1 MKRRLILMAGLALV
15 LAACGEGTDVI
26 VSGEGESVG
35 ITVSGEGRVAGTPD
49 TLTLTIGINLN
60 RDTVSQATDDAARLA
75 TELIDALEAE
85 GIEEADIQTA
95 NYSIYPEYDYRND
108 TRRLIGYRVSNDVR
122 VKIRDLD
129 RAGEIIDSA
138 SVRGGNEVVVQG
150 LGFSLEDNDLLVVA
164 AREAAWKDAQ
174 GKAEQLARLAGVTL
188 GTPTTIS
195 ESFSA
200 PPPIQRLA
208 YAEDAAGGS
217 FTTPIQAGELD
228 VSVTIQVTFGL
239 G

>member
-1 MKRRLILMAGLALV
+1 M
-15 LAACGEGTDVI
+15 I
-26 VSGEGESVG
+26 VSGEAESVG

-60 RDTVSQATDDAARLA
+60 RDTVSQATEDAARLA
-75 TELIDALEAE
+75 TELIDAVKAGRIE
-85 GIEEADIQTA
+85 GADIQTA
-95 NYSIYPEYDYRND
+95 NYSIYPEYDHRND

-138 SVRGGNEVVVQG
+138 SALGGNEVVVQG
-150 LGFSLEDNDLLVVA
+150 LGFSLEDNELLEVA

-174 GKAEQLARLAGVTL
+174 GKAEQLARLAGVAL
-188 GTPTTIS
+188 GKPTSIS

-200 PPPIQRLA
+200 PPPLQRIA
-208 YAEDAAGGS
+208 YAEASMGGAS
-217 FTTPIQAGELD
+217 TPVQAGELD
-228 VSVTIQVTFGL
+228 VRVTIQVTFGL